1 MNIAENEAETG
12 LLEKPIVEAMNFN
25 IKRSS
30 DPITE
35 GFDKYIRKNVLKII
49 SSEKIEEILDQI

>member
-1 MNIAENEAETG
+1 MQIAENEADTDN
-12 LLEKPIVEAMNFN
+12 LLKKPTVEAINFK

-35 GFDKYIRKNVLKII
+35 GFDKHIR
-49 SSEKIEEILDQI
+49 